1 MQRRRPRRLGR
12 RLLELQLDAL
22 VQQAGAPDHEIV
34 LSLNTPSP
42 DARAALEEMLRRR
55 DAERF
60 RIVDSSDR
68 RGAPHARN
76 VGAATSTAPLL
87 AFCDGDDIV
96 EPDWLAQL
104 CRGLDQYD
112 AVGGFLDESKL
123 ATAQQR
129 RWRPPGTPGRLP
141 EFQGVPYIISAN
153 LGVRRE
159 AFEDVG
165 GFDAELI
172 RGEDIAISLDL
183 ISKGYTIGYVA
194 QASVHY
200 RHRGGLKDLVRQ
212 YVLYGRGMTQ
222 VLAHHGLPGADGV
235 DKPSGLRALK
245 PNKSPGQSMSIV
257 TVIRRGSMLTGRIYE
272 MLRMKYVARRA

>member
-42 DARAALEEMLRRR
+42 DARCAGGNAAPARCR
-55 DAERF
+55 A
-60 RIVDSSDR
+60 IPDR
-68 RGAPHARN
+68 RLQRSPRCSHARN
-76 VGAATSTAPLL
+76 VGAAASTAPLL

-153 LGVRRE
+153 LGVRR
-159 AFEDVG
+159 
-165 GFDAELI
+165 
-172 RGEDIAISLDL
+172 
-183 ISKGYTIGYVA
+183 
-194 QASVHY
+194 
-200 RHRGGLKDLVRQ
+200 
-212 YVLYGRGMTQ
+212 
-222 VLAHHGLPGADGV
+222 
-235 DKPSGLRALK
+235 KPSRT
-245 PNKSPGQSMSIV
+245 SV
-257 TVIRRGSMLTGRIYE
+257 GSMPS
-272 MLRMKYVARRA
+272 